1 MPTMDDYLDWRG
13 DLSFDERPLNE
24 VDNLILST
32 IAYLDLGGIVP
43 GPGGGSVALGAALGE
58 LLRRAGGDLSPYVR
72 SIARIES
79 PTVERIAR
87 SRRFSHLSAHDYVAR
102 SDDAS
107 SLQFAALQVDV
118 GRDETYVAYR
128 GTDGSLDGWRENFMI
143 SYEVTEAQR
152 MAASYLEDAL
162 AAPGAAGRRL
172 FVGGHSKG
180 GNLAAYAVAACP
192 AGLLGRIER
201 AFSNDGPGL
210 PREVVP
216 VGPREVLGERFV
228 RIQPAYSVV
237 GQIFDRVGEPR
248 TYVRSTAFGVLQ
260 HDPTTWE
267 VMGDGFVRADGLD
280 VEAAAS
286 DETLNRWI
294 QARDLPTRRSVTKE
308 LFDVLG
314 AGGAQELDEIA
325 SSPQGIQ
332 RVLVSMGS
340 MDEETKEVM
349 RELVN
354 GMLASTM
361 AARRENATQ
370 AAAAI
375 VKVARSTLG
384 SYLRPRT
391 ASETDDTSEITSEAT
406 SAEPNEASTT
416 PDPKRPSAR

>member
-13 DLSFDERPLNE
+13 DLGFDERPLNE

-43 GPGGGSVALGAALGE
+43 GPGAGSVGLGAALGE
-58 LLRRAGGDLSPYVR
+58 LLRRAGGDLAPYVR
-72 SIARIES
+72 SIARIEA

-87 SRRFSHLSAHDYVAR
+87 SRRFSHLAAHDYVAR
-102 SDDAS
+102 SDSAR

-118 GRDETYVAYR
+118 GPDETYVAYR

-152 MAASYLEDAL
+152 MAASYLVRAL
-162 AAPGAAGRRL
+162 APGRRL

-180 GNLAAYAVAACP
+180 GNLAAYAVAARP

-216 VGPREVLGERFV
+216 KGPREVLGERFV

-267 VMGDGFVRADGLD
+267 VMGDGFVRAGGLEA
-280 VEAAAS
+280 EAAAS
-286 DETLNRWI
+286 DEALNRWI
-294 QARDLPTRRSVTKE
+294 QARDLQTRESVTKE

-325 SSPQGIQ
+325 ASPQGIQ

-349 RELVN
+349 RELMN
-354 GMLASTM
+354 GMFASTM

-370 AAAAI
+370 AAAA
-375 VKVARSTLG
+375 VVRAARTTLG
-384 SYLRPRT
+384 SYLRPRIP
-391 ASETDDTSEITSEAT
+391 SETEETTEITSEAT

-416 PDPKRPSAR
+416 PDPKSPSAR